1 MQISHF
7 WSHNLLIELKF
18 CVNVIKLIVN
28 KGVNM
33 MKTKFLRLFKRK
45 STSECAR
52 LKGKA
57 DLLEYVFRDKGIPGR
72 IKDAESGPLLDL
84 FNFTPDAGVTP
95 KKIFDIVVAND
106 GSARILPQTG
116 DVQIYLPKQE
126 RTMIW
131 LEDLLKSTA
140 FKKSRA
146 SLPVIVG
153 VNVLGKP
160 CVLDLSETRNILI
173 DGRLGSG
180 KTTLI
185 LSMLLSLAHHNEPR
199 DIGVVIIDTMDEYA
213 ALDHIPHLTKR
224 ISNNN
229 CITELQKILDMVN
242 TRTPNNDVLNTP
254 MVLVVDKITD
264 LNSESQQVVYRILQ
278 QGSSVGIYCIATGYK
293 TIELSENIRACFDT
307 QIAFDMPKTEMK
319 KILGTDADTLTLW
332 SYGDAVYTIKSQQ
345 PERIHPA
352 YISEDCV
359 AKLADEL
366 ADKYADYIDL
376 QKNAIR
382 YILEEEPNI
391 TDIQRKLGISYKHA
405 TKLRECADLLK

>member
-1 MQISHF
+1 
-7 WSHNLLIELKF
+7 
-18 CVNVIKLIVN
+18 
-28 KGVNM
+28 M
-33 MKTKFLRLFKRK
+33 MKTKFLRLFKHK
-45 STSECAR
+45 STSERAR

-84 FNFTPDAGVTP
+84 FNFVPDAGVTP
-95 KKIFDIVVAND
+95 KKIFDIVIAND

-153 VNVLGKP
+153 VNVLGKAS
-160 CVLDLSETRNILI
+160 VQDLSEMGNLMI

-199 DIGVVIIDTMDEYA
+199 DIGVVIIDTMDEYV

-242 TRTPNNDVLNTP
+242 ARTPNNDVLNTP
-254 MVLVVDKITD
+254 MILVVDKITD
-264 LNSESQQVVYRILQ
+264 LNSESQQVLHRILQ
-278 QGSSVGIYCIATGYK
+278 QGPSVGIYCIATGYK

-359 AKLADEL
+359 AKLADGL
-366 ADKYADYIDL
+366 AAKYADYIDL

>member
-1 MQISHF
+1 MMKPEF
-7 WSHNLLIELKF
+7 LKF
-18 CVNVIKLIVN
+18 FSKKV
-28 KGVNM
+28 
-33 MKTKFLRLFKRK
+33 K
-45 STSECAR
+45 SDRAR
-52 LKGKA
+52 LKDRA
-57 DLLEYVFRDKGIPGR
+57 DLLDYVLRDQKVPGR
-72 IKDAESGPLLDL
+72 ITNVESGPLLDL
-84 FNFTPDAGVTP
+84 FNFVPDAGVTP
-95 KKIFDIVVAND
+95 KKIFDIVIAND

-153 VNVLGKP
+153 VNVLGKAS
-160 CVLDLSETRNILI
+160 VQDLSEMGNLMI
-173 DGRLGSG
+173 DGRLGTG

-254 MVLVVDKITD
+254 MVVVVDKTTD
-264 LNSESQQVVYRILQ
+264 LTPESQQVLHRILQ
-278 QGSSVGIYCIATGYK
+278 QGPSVGIYCIATGYK

-307 QIAFDMPKTEMK
+307 QIAFDMPKTELK

-359 AKLADEL
+359 AKLANRL
-366 ADKYADYIDL
+366 AKKCNTVY
-376 QKNAIR
+376 
-382 YILEEEPNI
+382 
-391 TDIQRKLGISYKHA
+391 S
-405 TKLRECADLLK
+405 

>member
-1 MQISHF
+1 MMKPEF
-7 WSHNLLIELKF
+7 LKF
-18 CVNVIKLIVN
+18 FSKKV
-28 KGVNM
+28 
-33 MKTKFLRLFKRK
+33 K
-45 STSECAR
+45 SDRAR
-52 LKGKA
+52 LKDRA
-57 DLLEYVFRDKGIPGR
+57 DLLDYVLRDQMVPGR
-72 IKDAESGPLLDL
+72 ITNVESGPLLDL
-84 FNFTPDAGVTP
+84 FNFVPDAGVTP
-95 KKIFDIVVAND
+95 KKIFDIVIAND

-146 SLPVIVG
+146 SLPVIFG
-153 VNVLGKP
+153 VNVLGKAS
-160 CVLDLSETRNILI
+160 VQDLSEMGNMMI

-185 LSMLLSLAHHNEPR
+185 LSMLLSLARHNEPR

-254 MVLVVDKITD
+254 MVVVVDKITD
-264 LNSESQQVVYRILQ
+264 LTPESQQVLRRILQ
-278 QGSSVGIYCIATGYK
+278 QGPSVGIYCIATGYK

-359 AKLADEL
+359 AKLADGL
-366 ADKYADYIDL
+366 AAKYADYIDL

>member
-1 MQISHF
+1 
-7 WSHNLLIELKF
+7 
-18 CVNVIKLIVN
+18 
-28 KGVNM
+28 M
-33 MKTKFLRLFKRK
+33 MKPEFLNFFSKKVK
-45 STSECAR
+45 SDRAR
-52 LKGKA
+52 LKDRA
-57 DLLEYVFRDKGIPGR
+57 DLLDYVLRDQKVPGR
-72 IKDAESGPLLDL
+72 ITNVESGPLLDL
-84 FNFTPDAGVTP
+84 FNFVPDAGVTP
-95 KKIFDIVVAND
+95 KKIFDIVIAND

-146 SLPVIVG
+146 SLPVIFG
-153 VNVLGKP
+153 VNVLGKAS
-160 CVLDLSETRNILI
+160 VQDLSEMGNLMI

-224 ISNNN
+224 ISDNN

-254 MVLVVDKITD
+254 MVVVVDKITD
-264 LNSESQQVVYRILQ
+264 LTPESQQVLHRILQ
-278 QGSSVGIYCIATGYK
+278 QGPSVGIYCIATGYK

-319 KILGTDADTLTLW
+319 KILGTDTDTLTLW

-359 AKLADEL
+359 AKLADGL
-366 ADKYADYIDL
+366 AAKYADYIDL

-382 YILEEEPNI
+382 YILEEKPNI

>member
-1 MQISHF
+1 
-7 WSHNLLIELKF
+7 
-18 CVNVIKLIVN
+18 
-28 KGVNM
+28 M
-33 MKTKFLRLFKRK
+33 MKAEILELFNNKPQSNR
-45 STSECAR
+45 AR
-52 LKGKA
+52 LKNRA
-57 DLLEYVFRDKGIPGR
+57 YLLECVFRDQKVPGR
-72 IKDAESGPLLDL
+72 IRNAESGPLLDL

-95 KKIFDIVVAND
+95 KKIFDIVIAND

-126 RTMIW
+126 RIMIW

-146 SLPVIVG
+146 SLPVIFG
-153 VNVLGKP
+153 VNVLGKAS
-160 CVLDLSETRNILI
+160 VQDLSEMGNVMI

-185 LSMLLSLAHHNEPR
+185 VSILLALAYSKDPR
-199 DIGVVIIDTMDEYA
+199 DITFVIIDTMNEYGA
-213 ALDHIPHLTKR
+213 FDCMPHFTKR
-224 ISNNN
+224 ISDDSHAL
-229 CITELQKILDMVN
+229 ELQKVLDIVN
-242 TRTPNNDVLNTP
+242 ARTTNDDILNTP
-254 MVLVVDKITD
+254 ILLVVDKITD
-264 LNSESQQVVYRILQ
+264 LTPESQMILHRILQ
-278 QGSSVGIYCIATGYK
+278 QGPSVGIYCIATGYK

-332 SYGDAVYTIKSQQ
+332 SYGDAVYSIRSQQ

-352 YISEDCV
+352 YIAEDSV
-359 AKLADEL
+359 VKLADGL
-366 ADKYADYIDL
+366 ASKYADYIDL

-391 TDIQRKLGISYKHA
+391 TDIQRKFGVSYKHA
-405 TKLRECADLLK
+405 IKLRECADLLK